1 MEESTIYAED
11 GIAQV
16 AAWVDRPL
24 RRAMSNNAPQAFRA
38 KFLDCR
44 ASVSDAAQLDWRFTE
59 TPYNFGSISP
69 RTKSSHVCRLRMRA
83 NLSPRTS
90 ASAGSGREL

>member
-16 AAWVDRPL
+16 AVDRPL
-24 RRAMSNNAPQAFRA
+24 RRTMSINAPKAFGA

-44 ASVSDAAQLDWRFTE
+44 AAVSDAAQLDWHFTE
-59 TPYNFGSISP
+59 TPYNFGSISS
-69 RTKSSHVCRLRMRA
+69 RTKSSGVCRLRMRA

-90 ASAGSGREL
+90 ASAGNGREL